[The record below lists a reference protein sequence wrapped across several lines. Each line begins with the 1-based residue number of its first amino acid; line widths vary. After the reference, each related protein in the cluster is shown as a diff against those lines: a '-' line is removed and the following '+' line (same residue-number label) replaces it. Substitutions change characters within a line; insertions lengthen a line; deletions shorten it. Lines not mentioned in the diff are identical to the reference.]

1 MILFLKYVYSLG
13 GRNVFS
19 FKIVWIVSVSIIMV
33 MLIKFQY
40 LLNSWCY
47 FIFNLYVFFIKN
59 ATLQAEKQAL
69 KTQLKQLETQ
79 NNNLQAQILAL
90 QRQTVSLQE
99 QNTTL
104 QTQNAKL
111 QVVMQLLADYATKVL
126 NYTIKIMMTRCGNI
140 FFLVSEYNN

>member
-1 MILFLKYVYSLG
+1 MKHTDNRHDSTLGFYDYRFLFLRLNMFTIKDRGKILRLLG
-13 GRNVFS
+13 F
-19 FKIVWIVSVSIIMV
+19 FWIIMV
-33 MLIKFQY
+33 LNIHTKFQY
-40 LLNSWCY
+40 VLKRNM
-47 FIFNLYVFFIKN
+47 FDVAFNMYVFFIKN

-111 QVVMQLLADYATKVL
+111 QVVM
-126 NYTIKIMMTRCGNI
+126 
-140 FFLVSEYNN
+140 